1 MEIDSIVYF
10 TIIGMQYPKIY
21 IITQNISAETL
32 GIKWEK
38 ITSKPGIT
46 KTFTSLIRP
55 NTEHELQ
62 E

>member
-1 MEIDSIVYF
+1 
-10 TIIGMQYPKIY
+10 MQYPKIY